1 MKRCLS
7 LVLLLCLLFSMSAGA
22 LTLDKY
28 NFNISLGNDYSV
40 LTEDNLSRQTEFIE
54 SLGHSEASVKQYFKE
69 NSLIMFAASET
80 RQVQV
85 TCTETEFS
93 KRLGDLALLEDNEAL
108 NIVNRFVK
116 VQTVANLNLVSLN
129 GMKLYEVI
137 SLNSDKGGSFAGVQY
152 ITVKGG
158 KLYSISFFENA
169 ERVTD
174 DFKAHAFSAV
184 KTMSIGAVKSSSLS
198 GAGNIAEMVIVG
210 IMLLL
215 ALALAVALV
224 ISLTRDFMK
233 YDDTRHFIVRRRKK

>member
-7 LVLLLCLLFSMSAGA
+7 LVLLLCWLFSLSAGA

-54 SLGHSEASVKQYFKE
+54 SLGHSKASVEQYFKE
-69 NSLIMFAASET
+69 NSLILFAATET
-80 RQVQV
+80 RQAQV

-93 KRLGDLALLEDNEAL
+93 KRLGDLALLEDKEAL
-108 NIVNRFVK
+108 NMVNRFVK
-116 VQTVANLNLVSLN
+116 VQTVANLNLVSTN
-129 GMKLYEVI
+129 GMKFYEVI
-137 SLNSDKGGSFAGVQY
+137 SLNSDKGGSYSSVQY
-152 ITVKGG
+152 ITIKGG

-169 ERVTD
+169 SQVTD
-174 DFKAHAFSAV
+174 DFKNHAFNAI
-184 KTMSIGAVKSSSLS
+184 KTVSIGAAQNSALS

-215 ALALAVALV
+215 ALALAIALLL
-224 ISLTRDFMK
+224 SLTRDFMK